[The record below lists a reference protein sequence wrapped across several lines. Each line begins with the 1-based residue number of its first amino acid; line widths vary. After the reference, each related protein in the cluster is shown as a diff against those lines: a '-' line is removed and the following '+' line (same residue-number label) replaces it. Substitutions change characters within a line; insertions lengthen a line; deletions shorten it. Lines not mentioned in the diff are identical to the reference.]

1 MKRRANNSRRGRL
14 FPVVMGSDMREDQY
28 QFLTLLGQLPARLT
42 AEQAAWLLNCQPH
55 DIPAL
60 VAAKLVK
67 PLGNPP
73 QNGIKFF
80 ATADLLE
87 ASKDRH
93 WLTRM
98 SAIIY
103 QHWQK
108 KNARQKKLAVS
119 GVDSNSA
126 VMRETQ

>member
-1 MKRRANNSRRGRL
+1 
-14 FPVVMGSDMREDQY
+14 MRDDQHK
-28 QFLTLLGQLPARLT
+28 FLMLLGRLPARLT
-42 AEQAAWLLNCQPH
+42 AEQTAWLLNCQVH

-60 VAAKLVK
+60 VAAKLIK

-93 WLTRM
+93 WLSRM
-98 SAIIY
+98 SITIY

-108 KNARQKKLAVS
+108 KNARQKELTLN
-119 GVDSNSA
+119 G
-126 VMRETQ
+126 ETVAG

>member
-1 MKRRANNSRRGRL
+1 
-14 FPVVMGSDMREDQY
+14 MRDDQHR
-28 QFLTLLGQLPARLT
+28 FLSLLGELPARLT
-42 AEQAAWLLNCQPH
+42 AEQAAWVLNCQAH

-60 VAAKLVK
+60 VAAKLIK

-73 QNGIKFF
+73 ANGIKFF
-80 ATADLLE
+80 ATADVLE

-108 KNARQKKLAVS
+108 KNARHKELAVP
-119 GVDSNSA
+119 DEA
-126 VMRETQ
+126 VPG

>member
-1 MKRRANNSRRGRL
+1 
-14 FPVVMGSDMREDQY
+14 MRDDQHR
-28 QFLTLLGQLPARLT
+28 FLMLHGQLPARLT
-42 AEQAAWLLNCQPH
+42 AEQTSWLLNCQPH

-60 VAAKLVK
+60 IAAKLIK

-80 ATADLLE
+80 ATAELLE
-87 ASKDRH
+87 SSKDRH

-98 SAIIY
+98 SATIY

-108 KNARQKKLAVS
+108 KNARQKDLAVN
-119 GVDSNSA
+119 GEPIA
-126 VMRETQ
+126 G

>member
-1 MKRRANNSRRGRL
+1 
-14 FPVVMGSDMREDQY
+14 MRDEQH
-28 QFLTLLGQLPARLT
+28 QFLTLRQLPARLT

-60 VAAKLVK
+60 VAAKLIK

-80 ATADLLE
+80 ATADLVE

-93 WLTRM
+93 WLARM
-98 SAIIY
+98 SGTIY
-103 QHWQK
+103 QHWQRR
-108 KNARQKKLAVS
+108 NARQKDLALNCDTLA
-119 GVDSNSA
+119 G
-126 VMRETQ
+126 